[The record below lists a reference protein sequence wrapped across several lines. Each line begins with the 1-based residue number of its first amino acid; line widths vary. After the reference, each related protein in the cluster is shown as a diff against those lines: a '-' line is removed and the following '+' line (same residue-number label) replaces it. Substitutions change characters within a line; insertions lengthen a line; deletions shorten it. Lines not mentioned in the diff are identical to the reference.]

1 MVYTPLLFPA
11 FLTAHLHSCLLQA
24 LLTAACAFPS
34 AQLPQQ
40 VAETTRDVVFL
51 HNEMFFAAAQKKY
64 VYIYDKRGIEI
75 HCLKTHTQTLALQF
89 LPHHFLLVS
98 VGEAGGW
105 ERGVAGS
112 W

>member
-1 MVYTPLLFPA
+1 M
-11 FLTAHLHSCLLQA
+11 
-24 LLTAACAFPS
+24 
-34 AQLPQQ
+34 
-40 VAETTRDVVFL
+40 FL

-105 ERGVAGS
+105 DEGVGGEVEGAAWRGGRPH
-112 W
+112 WCW